1 MGIGL
6 RFFADDWVEVAKSQT
21 FGIHYSVMRLHR
33 LGSFSCS
40 AIASAARRVGFL
52 VQGPCHSG
60 VTYTSRRHLQ

>member
-1 MGIGL
+1 MGNGL
-6 RFFADDWVEVAKSQT
+6 RLFADDWVEVAKSQT
-21 FGIHYSVMRLHR
+21 FGIHYIVMRLHR